1 MKKHKHPN
9 SLSNLKPF
17 EKGVSGN
24 PSGRAI
30 AFKGL
35 EKELKEIGNEEIWS
49 KIQKDDGFGFPEYED
64 VLLGTRRELVL
75 KAMWRQAQDGDL
87 AFIMILDRLGS
98 LESK

>member
-1 MKKHKHPN
+1 MKKQQHPN
-9 SLSNLKPF
+9 SLANLMPF

-35 EKELKEIGNEEIWS
+35 EKELKEIGNEEIWR
-49 KIQKDDGFGFPEYED
+49 KIHKDDDFGFPEYED

-75 KAMWRQAQDGDL
+75 KAIWSKAQDGDL
-87 AFIMILDRLGS
+87 AFIMILERLGS